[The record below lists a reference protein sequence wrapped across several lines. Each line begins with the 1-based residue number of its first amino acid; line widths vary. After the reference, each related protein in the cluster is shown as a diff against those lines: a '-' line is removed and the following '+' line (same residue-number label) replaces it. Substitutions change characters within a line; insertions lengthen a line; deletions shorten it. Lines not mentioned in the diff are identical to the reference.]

1 LKGRAIRLIDTAET
15 HQGFRL
21 WFDLLQRERFD
32 RASRKSLPTQQFTKV
47 PLPAKPMALLQM
59 IYTQE
64 WCIRLIASTGRNAQ
78 ALGVCFQAVHSE
90 IGTGKPLLADTGPLD
105 GLALREVCF
114 C

>member
-47 PLPAKPMALLQM
+47 PLPAKPMALL
-59 IYTQE
+59 
-64 WCIRLIASTGRNAQ
+64 
-78 ALGVCFQAVHSE
+78 HSE